1 VTDLAYPKD
10 DPSTVDSMVKALSG
24 VAGDLDGAQQRLMGH
39 SQGLRGVWKDDAG
52 SKATAELDKLGS
64 WVHKGSEAMQQ
75 ATAALGPYKSKL
87 VDARERIDKLRTR
100 QTNATNERNSS
111 VQSTQYGGM
120 PQNVQS
126 QVVNNA
132 NTTYNGAIGQINQEY
147 EAIMTEVRTAAGTA
161 AAAIGHLTS
170 PFGTFAAGQEGTA
183 VTNLLDGDLGSLHD
197 QHMRE
202 EADKAAALAKKAPIM
217 TDEELKQL
225 AAYSADMKDPAF
237 ATEFMN
243 KVGPDGLLYLGAS
256 LGKMKPYEP
265 MDDKAKARLASL
277 KSIQQMLGTG
287 LATATNAANSSHVD
301 DAWINKL
308 KDEGKKKIDFGS
320 YSFQPYGYQVLGNLL
335 KDGDYS
341 KDFLTNV
348 GGDMYDFEK
357 AHPGVWDLN
366 KPQGAMY
373 NGYSLDL
380 VHGGG
385 FDPATGLMTALAKNP
400 DASKAFFTADD
411 PSSPDGRLNY
421 YLTKRI
427 WGADDLPSGTVI
439 PKDHQPPGLDQLGN
453 ALDSA
458 TTINRDATSARL
470 MEGVVH
476 DLGNA
481 PHVHDKKF
489 GDYDAVPPAIRDS
502 MGHMIKTYIGDAHNA
517 EGGSGAARPGIWNDP
532 ALPNDD
538 PNAHAFFN
546 RDELN
551 RIVADTAKDPDA
563 YKTIYDAEKVYT
575 ALAMDAHAKGI
586 DANGVPHPIT
596 QGQVG
601 ADSVVL
607 ARQDALKVDA
617 DRAGGLFGAL
627 EYGHG
632 VNIDT
637 TNTGADAD
645 YNGKVDAW
653 GKAGSFVVDKAL
665 GKVPIPG
672 VGTAADKYIDAL
684 IEGSKHDSTGTTN
697 FDVGQSYGHSRD
709 LVQGLSYNAMYDNN
723 LFTGPEKPPADLY
736 SGGHPIHY
744 EDMTPAQQS
753 EYNTWITGSGQ
764 GSMGVVSGADDSFIK
779 GVEGARQTLAPKHE

>member
-1 VTDLAYPKD
+1 MTDLAYPKD
-10 DPSTVDSMVKALSG
+10 DPSTVGTMITSLGG
-24 VAGDLDGAQQRLMGH
+24 VASDLDGAQQRLLGH
-39 SQGLRGVWKDDAG
+39 SQGLRGVWKDAAG
-52 SKATAELDKLGS
+52 GKAVAELDKLGT

-75 ATAALGPYKSKL
+75 ATAALGPYKAKL

-100 QTNATNERNSS
+100 QSNALAERNSS
-111 VQSTQYGGM
+111 VRSTQYGGM
-120 PQNVQS
+120 PSDVQS
-126 QVVNNA
+126 QVTSNA
-132 NTTYNGAIGQINQEY
+132 NTTYTGAMNQINTEY

-161 AAAIGHLTS
+161 AAAVGHLTS
-170 PFGTFAAGQEGTA
+170 PFGTFAAGHEGDA
-183 VTNLLDGDLGSLHD
+183 VNNMLDSDLTSLHQ

-202 EADKAAALAKKAPIM
+202 DADKAAALAQKAPVM
-217 TDEELKQL
+217 TDEELAQL
-225 AAYSADMKDPAF
+225 AKYQSEMSDPAF

-243 KVGPDGLLYLGAS
+243 KVGPDGLLYLGAA
-256 LGKMKPYEP
+256 LTKMKPYEP

-277 KSIQQMLGTG
+277 KTIQQMLGTG
-287 LATATNAANSSHVD
+287 LAAATDKSNDSHVD

-320 YSFQPYGYQVLGNLL
+320 YSFQPYGYQVLGNML
-335 KDGDYS
+335 KDGNYS
-341 KDFLTNV
+341 KDFLTNI
-348 GGDMYDFEK
+348 GGDMYSFEK
-357 AHPGVWDLN
+357 AHPGVWQEN
-366 KPQGAMY
+366 RPQGAMY

-380 VHGGG
+380 DGGG
-385 FDPATGLMTALAKNP
+385 FDPATGLMTALGKNA
-400 DASKAFFTADD
+400 DASKAFFSADD

-421 YLTKRI
+421 YLTKRV
-427 WGADDLPSGTVI
+427 WDADDLPSGTVI
-439 PKDHQPPGLDQLGN
+439 PKDHQSPGLDQLGN

-458 TTINRDATSARL
+458 TTINRDGTSARI

-489 GDYDAVPPAIRDS
+489 GEYDAVPPAIRDS
-502 MGHMIKTYIGDAHNA
+502 MAHMIKTYIGDAHNA
-517 EGGSGAARPGIWNDP
+517 EGGSGAARPGVWNDP

-551 RIVADTAKDPDA
+551 RIVADTGKDPDS

-575 ALAMDAHAKGI
+575 ALAMDAHAKGV

-596 QGQVG
+596 QGSVG
-601 ADSVVL
+601 ADSVAL
-607 ARQDALKVDA
+607 SRQDALKVDA

-645 YNGKVDAW
+645 YNAKVDSW

-665 GKVPIPG
+665 DKVPIPG

-684 IEGSKHDSTGTTN
+684 IEGSKHDSTGQTN

-723 LFTGPEKPPADLY
+723 LFTGPERPPADLY
-736 SGGHPIHY
+736 ANGHPIHY
-744 EDMTPAQQS
+744 EDMTPAQQQN
-753 EYNTWITGSGQ
+753 YNAWVTGTGQ
-764 GSMGVVSGADDSFIK
+764 GAMDVVSDADDGFIK